1 MCGIF
6 SIISKNKELN
16 INEIKEC
23 FEKGKNRGPEESRI
37 VNYQEKN
44 IFGFHRL
51 AINGIEDVT
60 AMQPFNIE
68 NYILICW

>member
-23 FEKGKNRGPEESRI
+23 FEKGMSVEEL
-37 VNYQEKN
+37 VKQGLGEKYKAWAWN
-44 IFGFHRL
+44 FITEERWIKTLYKG
-51 AINGIEDVT
+51 
-60 AMQPFNIE
+60 Q
-68 NYILICW
+68 